1 MAYLS
6 ENVDDPFSV
15 ICGHNISPNDLHEF
29 LLNDTSKR
37 ARFYRWTNKMKKKW
51 NIKEEKLIISI
62 ISIVMMSIASAII
75 LHYILPIYSK

>member
-6 ENVDDPFSV
+6 GNVDDPLSV
-15 ICGHNISPNDLHEF
+15 ICGHNISSNDLHEF

-37 ARFYRWTNKMKKKW
+37 ARFYRWTHKMKKKW

-62 ISIVMMSIASAII
+62 IFIVMMSIASAII